1 MLSPM
6 LRNVSPRLLQS
17 LALALFTISH
27 TAQAGI
33 GGIGNAQ
40 VTKGAF
46 TTHLRNAYI
55 EDGENGR
62 QDNRWRSR
70 IMTDYGINDWFAAGF
85 YVQGDRRKDDN
96 LELEALIG
104 ELRFEFT
111 SADTSGYYSG
121 ARLRYTWRDGDKKP
135 DDAHIRLILGAP
147 YGRWDFRINQIL
159 GLETGTDARAGLL
172 VETRPQVT
180 YGYYEKH
187 RVGIESFSNFG
198 NVSRVDGWNNQSH
211 EVGPVFQGPLTDTL
225 NYEAGYRR
233 GISDAAANHTMRLF
247 LIQSF

>member
-6 LRNVSPRLLQS
+6 LRNLSTRLLQS

-159 GLETGTDARAGLL
+159 GLETLGQSRA
-172 VETRPQVT
+172 T
-180 YGYYEKH
+180 GY
-187 RVGIESFSNFG
+187 S
-198 NVSRVDGWNNQSH
+198 SH
-211 EVGPVFQGPLTDTL
+211 PPCLYCQ
-225 NYEAGYRR
+225 NY
-233 GISDAAANHTMRLF
+233 
-247 LIQSF
+247 